1 MSDFPSAKKLHAIVD
16 KFLGKNVLVLGDLML
31 DQFIR
36 GSVERISPEAPV
48 PVVAVREETH
58 LPGGAGNVCSNLA
71 ALGARVSVFGMVG
84 EDAPGSGLL
93 GDLRDRGVDVSGVRI
108 ESGRVTTQKVR
119 VIAEHQQVVRFD
131 RETSGHLPSQA
142 LARISEGL
150 SERAAAAHALVIS
163 DYGKGVVTPLVV
175 RRAVRSARLRRIPVV
190 VDPKV
195 EHFKR
200 YRGVDCITPNTQE
213 AWAGMRAHPCADEA
227 ALRALGMKIL
237 RSLRVRFLIITRGEK
252 GMTLFQHREP
262 PRHIPTQAQEVF
274 DVTGAGDTVTSVMAL
289 SLACGAKPFEAAV
302 IANAAA
308 GVVVGKLGTAT
319 LSAAEL
325 RAAIRPNVPR
335 AVGLDVPN
343 LSRAERSVR

>member
-1 MSDFPSAKKLHAIVD
+1 MEKGLPPAKRLHDIIGRFQGRSVM
-16 KFLGKNVLVLGDLML
+16 VLGDLML

-36 GSVERISPEAPV
+36 GKVERISPEAPV
-48 PVVAVREETH
+48 PVVAVREESH

-71 ALGARVSVFGMVG
+71 ALGARVSVFGLVG
-84 EDAPGSGLL
+84 ADAPGEHLL
-93 GDLRDRGVDVSGVRI
+93 QDLKNRGIDTTGVRV
-108 ESGRVTTQKVR
+108 EKGRVTTQKIR

-131 RETSGHLPSQA
+131 RETAGHLPPQA
-142 LARISEGL
+142 LARISADIA
-150 SERAAAAHALVIS
+150 ERAESAHALVIS

-175 RRAVRSARLRRIPVV
+175 QRALRSARRRKIPVV

-213 AWAGMRAHPCADEA
+213 AWGGMRAHPSADEA
-227 ALRALGMKIL
+227 DLRALGARIL
-237 RSLRVRFLIITRGEK
+237 KALRVRFLLITRGEK
-252 GMTLFQHREP
+252 GMTLFQHDSP
-262 PRHIPTQAQEVF
+262 IRHIPTQAQEVF

-289 SLACGAKPFEAAV
+289 SLACGARPLEAAV

-319 LSAAEL
+319 LSVAEL
-325 RAAIRPNVPR
+325 RAAIR
-335 AVGLDVPN
+335 
-343 LSRAERSVR
+343 